1 MVAVFRS
8 GAWGFLERASVDTSN
23 KVVRRQII
31 DFSMDKIKVECVKD
45 EVCHVQPLNQNK
57 DGVSLLVGTIL
68 FPGQFPINYADTT
81 PCFQCGFKSK
91 ALSK

>member
-1 MVAVFRS
+1 
-8 GAWGFLERASVDTSN
+8 
-23 KVVRRQII
+23 
-31 DFSMDKIKVECVKD
+31 MDKIKVECIKD

-57 DGVSLLVGTIL
+57 DGIFVRAVVSLLVGTNL

-81 PCFQCGFKSK
+81 PCFQCGFESK